1 MNKTTTTRKR
11 IMIVEDEEALA
22 RYLKRHL
29 EAQGYEVYTETH
41 GAKALLYAAENPPDL
56 AILDLRLPDLSGY
69 EVCRELRRLCR
80 PWTIPIVMLTAMG
93 DPMDKARGFASGSDV
108 YLTKPCDPE
117 EVSRTVAALLEQSMA
132 A

>member
-1 MNKTTTTRKR
+1 
-11 IMIVEDEEALA
+11 MIVEDEEALA

-29 EAQGYEVYTETH
+29 EAQGYEVCTETH

-69 EVCRELRRLCR
+69 EVCRELRRICR
-80 PWTIPIVMLTAMG
+80 PWTIPIVMLTAMS

-117 EVSRTVAALLEQSMA
+117 EVSRTVAALLEQNMA